1 MKELAYNQFVK
12 SKLLPLEVADS
23 YDYKVFTV
31 LQHELVAGI
40 SRDAAK

>member
-12 SKLLPLEVADS
+12 SKLLPLRIADS
-23 YDYKVFTV
+23 YDNKGFTV
-31 LQHELVAGI
+31 LQHKLVAGI